1 MMMDAKVSSLGYGYL
16 DVHMFILS
24 NPLSLPLESGSDF
37 RRQIPTHVDDRSTAM
52 GHTER
57 ISKEV

>member
-1 MMMDAKVSSLGYGYL
+1 MMDAKVSSLGYGYL

-37 RRQIPTHVDDRSTAM
+37 RRQIPAHVDDGAIAG
-52 GHTER
+52 GHTEG
-57 ISKEV
+57 ISEAV